1 MCLDNESGIEM
12 QPFLCCEIYGVIK
25 DDEETTIAETTWE
38 LFIFADDALA
48 FAIRYH
54 RDRSVLAGR
63 SFFAFF
69 EKIFRQKGFLF
80 RKPFRF

>member
-63 SFFAFF
+63 FFCVF
-69 EKIFRQKGFLF
+69 
-80 RKPFRF
+80 